1 MRRKIIQIAESTQL
15 ISLPR
20 KWAKLHGIKK
30 GDELE
35 IEEQGSKLIVST
47 THEGE
52 IKKGVLDLR
61 DQPKLK
67 RRSICAAYLKGYD
80 ELEILYSKP
89 EYIQIIQ
96 TVLPEFTGYEIV
108 KQDKNSCVI
117 KQISKPTAE
126 EFENVFNRLWLL
138 LHDTCQTLVDG
149 LNKQDPDQLQS
160 LPFREVSINKF
171 ANFCRRIVNKG
182 GYSAAELNSSI
193 YFILMSLEFLGD
205 EYKDLSKYLL
215 SEKKFDK
222 NLASLLAQINEL
234 YENVYR
240 VFKTHNRMKAAE
252 NALLY
257 DKIHAQVESTFNKS
271 KSDHIVYH
279 HISRIMQIVIQLQ
292 EAVLLLS
299 V

>member
-1 MRRKIIQIAESTQL
+1 MRRKVIQIAESTQL

-20 KWAKLHGIKK
+20 KWALHYSIKK

-35 IEEQGSKLIVST
+35 VEEQGNKLSIST
-47 THEGE
+47 IHDVES
-52 IKKGVLDLR
+52 KKGVLDLR

-67 RRSICAAYLKGYD
+67 RRSICAAYLRGYD
-80 ELEILYSKP
+80 ELEIQYSKP
-89 EYIQIIQ
+89 EYIAIIQ
-96 TVLPEFTGYEIV
+96 SILPEFTGYEIV

-117 KQISKPTAE
+117 RQISKPTAE

-138 LHDTCQTLVDG
+138 LHDTCQTMVDG
-149 LNKQDPDQLQS
+149 LKTSDHEQLHSIQ
-160 LPFREVSINKF
+160 FREVSINKF
-171 ANFCRRIVNKG
+171 SNFCKRIVNKG
-182 GYSAAELNSSI
+182 GYSAAELSSSI

-205 EYKDLSKYLL
+205 EYKDLSKYILE
-215 SEKKFDK
+215 EKKFDK
-222 NLASLLAQINEL
+222 NLASVLEQINEL

-240 VFKTHNRMKAAE
+240 VFKSHNRMKAAE

-257 DKIHAQVESTFNKS
+257 DKIHESVEMTFRKS

-279 HISRIMQIVIQLQ
+279 HISRIIQIIVQLQ